1 MTFPGLFLP
10 PERQRFVQK
19 ILRRLGDT
27 WQCWSLS
34 LLRQILRGR
43 LDVPYNRFVKD
54 WIRVRRCDQSQR
66 RVWPNDIVKLVVVDV
81 ERLGSEGLLS
91 GAGPKKH
98 LLGVSKVLS
107 CTREIE

>member
-1 MTFPGLFLP
+1 MMDDFSRPVPAARAPAFCT
-10 PERQRFVQK
+10 K
-19 ILRRLGDT
+19 NTSSLGGY
-27 WQCWSLS
+27 LAV
-34 LLRQILRGR
+34 LVIIFAQIVEGR

-54 WIRVRRCDQSQR
+54 WVRVRGRDQSQR

-98 LLGVSKVLS
+98 LLGVSKVQ
-107 CTREIE
+107 T